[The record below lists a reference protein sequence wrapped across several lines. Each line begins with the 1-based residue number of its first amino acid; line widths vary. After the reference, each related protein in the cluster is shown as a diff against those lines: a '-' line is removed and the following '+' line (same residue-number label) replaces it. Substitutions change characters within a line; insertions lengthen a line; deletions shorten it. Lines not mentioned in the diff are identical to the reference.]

1 MENGK
6 TVFFEIKFNAFFD
19 MGGSCRNEVTDREEW
34 QTCECA
40 LCLPD
45 SYSECGAETPLILSC
60 HGAGGIVSK
69 EKGEIGG
76 ISYAKECLKQ
86 GYAVLDVCGAK
97 PHGTTMGCPE
107 HIFALHK
114 AYLYATEHYHLSKR
128 VLVAGAS
135 MGGQVAINFAQTFPS
150 IVLAVGVFYPRLNI
164 GGVTVDG
171 HYCIGTWD
179 KTQRNPSTGRTT
191 RELVAENFRFPENEW
206 CEENLVG
213 FHSYQTRSVIGADG
227 KRAVLFPCPI
237 KVWQGLEDTVVD
249 PVMAKEFVDSIRR
262 AGCFAQLRC
271 LEGMGHQTN
280 SVMEAE
286 LVMWFNR
293 FV

>member
-6 TVFFEIKFNAFFD
+6 TIFFEIKFNTFFD
-19 MGGSCRNEVTDREEW
+19 MGGSCINEVIDKEEW
-34 QTCECA
+34 QTCECV
-40 LCLPD
+40 LCLPE
-45 SYSECGAETPLILSC
+45 SYTDDGAETPLVLSC
-60 HGAGGIVSK
+60 HGAGGVVSK
-69 EKGEIGG
+69 ELGKMGG
-76 ISYAKECLKQ
+76 ISCAAECQKQ

-97 PHGTTMGCPE
+97 PHGITMGCPE
-107 HIFALHK
+107 HIFALYK
-114 AYLYATEHYHLSKR
+114 AYLYATEHYNLSKR

-135 MGGQVAINFAQTFPS
+135 MGGQTAINFAQTFPS
-150 IVLAVGVFYPRLNI
+150 IVLAVGLFYPRLNI
-164 GGVTVDG
+164 DGVTIDG

-179 KTQRNPSTGRTT
+179 KTKMNPNAGRTT
-191 RELVAENFRFPENEW
+191 RELVADNFRFPENEW

-213 FHSYQTRSVIGADG
+213 FHSYKTRSVIGADG

-262 AGCFAQLRC
+262 AGCYAQIRFI
-271 LEGMGHQTN
+271 EGVDHSIN
-280 SVMEAE
+280 SVMRTE
-286 LVMWFNR
+286 LAMWFNR